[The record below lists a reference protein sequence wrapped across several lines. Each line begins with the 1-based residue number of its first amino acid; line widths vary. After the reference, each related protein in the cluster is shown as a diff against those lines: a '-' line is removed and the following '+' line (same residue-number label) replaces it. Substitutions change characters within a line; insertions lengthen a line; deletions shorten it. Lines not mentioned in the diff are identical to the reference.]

1 MLTAFVRAFQTPDLR
16 KKMLVTLGLIAL
28 FRLGASLPTP
38 GIAEKNVAYCS
49 NLATSAGS
57 STAGVLA
64 IVNLLSGQA
73 LLRLSVFALG
83 IMPYITASIIL
94 QLLTVVIPRLETLK
108 QEGQAGQA
116 RITQYT
122 RYLTVGLAVLQSTG
136 YIELAR
142 SGTLFNGCGAS
153 GSANA
158 LIPNGGIFNIATMV
172 ICMVSGTTV
181 IMWMGELITD
191 RGVGNGMS
199 VLIFTTVISVIPGEI
214 LAIYRDKSAFYAG
227 VAILVVVAIVAFI
240 VFMEQAQRRI
250 PVQYAKRM
258 VGRRMYGGTSTYIPM
273 KVNQAGVIP
282 VIFASSLLYI
292 PTLGAQLF
300 GSTTHP
306 QGWVSWVERYLAQGT
321 SSSLSTGGFY
331 MLLFFVLIVG
341 FTYFYV
347 SITFNPTEVADNM
360 KKYGGFIPGIR
371 PGRPTA
377 EYLSYVLSRLTAP
390 GSAYLGVIALFP
402 LLALTAIGVGQ
413 QFPFSGVSLLIMVG
427 VGLDTVKQIESQLQ
441 QRNYEGFLR

>member
-16 KKMLVTLGLIAL
+16 KKILITLGLIAL
-28 FRLGASLPTP
+28 FRFGASLPTP
-38 GIAEKNVAYCS
+38 GIDEKNVTLCS
-49 NLATSAGS
+49 NFATSAGS

-73 LLRLSVFALG
+73 LLHLSVFALG

-108 QEGQAGQA
+108 QEGQAGQSK
-116 RITQYT
+116 ITQYT
-122 RYLTVGLAVLQSTG
+122 RYLTVGLALLQSTG

-142 SGTLFNGCGAS
+142 SGTLFNGCGTATD
-153 GSANA
+153 NP
-158 LIPNGGIFNIATMV
+158 LIPNGSVFSIATMV
-172 ICMVSGTTV
+172 ITMVAGTTV

-214 LAIYRDKSAFYAG
+214 LAIYRDKSFFYAA
-227 VAILVVVAIVAFI
+227 VAVVVVIFIVGFI

-292 PTLGAQLF
+292 PTLAAQLF
-300 GSTTHP
+300 GKNSTA
-306 QGWVSWVERYLAQGT
+306 GWVAWVDRYIEQ
-321 SSSLSTGGFY
+321 SSSPIY
-331 MLLFFVLIVG
+331 MLGFFLLIIG

-347 SITFNPTEVADNM
+347 SITFNPDEVSENM

-377 EYLSYVLSRLTAP
+377 EYLRYVLSRLTAP
-390 GSAYLGVIALFP
+390 GSVYLGVIALFP
-402 LLALTAIGVGQ
+402 LVALSAIGVANE
-413 QFPFSGVSLLIMVG
+413 FPFSGVSLLIMVG

>member
-16 KKMLVTLGLIAL
+16 KKMLVTLALIAL

-38 GIAEKNVAYCS
+38 GIDEKNVAYCS

-116 RITQYT
+116 KITQYT

-142 SGTLFNGCGAS
+142 SGTLFNSCGAS
-153 GSANA
+153 GSSNP

-172 ICMVSGTTV
+172 ICMVAGTTV

-250 PVQYAKRM
+250 PVQYAQRM

-321 SSSLSTGGFY
+321 SGSLSTGGFY

-390 GSAYLGVIALFP
+390 GSVYLGAVALFP
-402 LLALTAIGVGQ
+402 LVALSSIGVAN